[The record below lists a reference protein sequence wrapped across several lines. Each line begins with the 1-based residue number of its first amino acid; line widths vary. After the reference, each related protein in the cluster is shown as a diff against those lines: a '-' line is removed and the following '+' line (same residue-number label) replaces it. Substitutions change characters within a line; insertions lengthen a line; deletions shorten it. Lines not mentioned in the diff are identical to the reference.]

1 VSAAFY
7 YWRGTR
13 WRSRRSVLVVALICG
28 LLGTVALGALAGARR
43 TDTAYGRYLHAINSS
58 DVFVNVPGPVL
69 PVIRQVERLPG
80 VASGAATVG
89 LNADPIVN
97 GRVNDA
103 FLTNGLTGSLDGDGF
118 RQDRMTVLAGR
129 LPRPGATDEI
139 ALTRGQARFFRTGV
153 GGHVTYQFYRQNLKA
168 NVSVPAGRSTFLV
181 TGIVVIPPALGDQ
194 FDQVNS
200 AVLPPAATAG
210 HLDGEFAFGWVGLRL
225 TEGTAG
231 IPALQRRLATLAGEV
246 DRSFHVPPGT
256 IRLNIRRLDIVH
268 HEVQQG
274 IEPQAVALA
283 ILGGLAALALL
294 VLAGQGLAQLL
305 SRSTPDL
312 PGLRA
317 MGASR
322 AQAALASGLAG
333 AVAVLAGT
341 ALAVAGAVAVSPLAP
356 VGAVREFDPARGV
369 RADPLVLA
377 GGGCVLAAA
386 LLAVLSVLAWRS
398 VRPPG
403 GAPAARASSVVAAAA
418 AAGLP
423 VTAVVGTRE
432 ALDRGAGRRPVPVLA
447 TLTGSVVAVMAV
459 AMAVVF
465 GASLTGLLTNPAR
478 YGWNWTLLMD
488 TEGGYGSW
496 PAGQMDRLVSG
507 QPGVTGWSTFAFSQ
521 IPIDGQSVPVLGLTR
536 HLGSVEPPTTS
547 GHPIAGPGQIELGVA
562 TLRQL
567 GKRVG
572 DTVTVG
578 SGRARR
584 TLTIVGT
591 VTLPSIGL
599 AIADHVSLGRGAMLA
614 DSTLLAA
621 QGLPHGVSSVQQAV
635 SSPVA
640 IPAFPSAVAID
651 LATGASATALA
662 ARISHANPG
671 GTPGGTYRLPRN
683 RIQGAAILD
692 AARMGSQPLTLALAV
707 AAGAVLS
714 LALALLASVRQ
725 RRRELALLK
734 TLGLTRR
741 QVMAAVAWQASVI
754 LVVAGLAGVPL
765 GVAAGHWAWAAFATS
780 LGAVPVTVVP
790 VPALLAGFVVLLVA
804 GNLLAAGPGAVAA
817 RTPPAAVLR
826 TE

>member
-1 VSAAFY
+1 M
-7 YWRGTR
+7 
-13 WRSRRSVLVVALICG
+13 LVVALICG

-69 PVIRQVERLPG
+69 PVIRHVEHLPG

-89 LNADPIVN
+89 LNANPIVN

-129 LPRPGATDEI
+129 LPRSGATNEI
-139 ALTRGQARFFRTGV
+139 ALTAGQARFLHTGV
-153 GGHVTYQFYRQNLKA
+153 GGHVTYQFYRQNLKT
-168 NVSVPAGRSTFLV
+168 NVPALAGRSTFLV
-181 TGIVVIPPALGDQ
+181 TGIVVIPPALADQ
-194 FDQVNS
+194 FDDVNS
-200 AVLPPAATAG
+200 ALLPPAATARY
-210 HLDGEFAFGWVGLRL
+210 LNGEFAFGWVGLRL
-225 TEGTAG
+225 TSGSAG
-231 IPALQRRLATLAGEV
+231 IPALQRHLATVGDEM
-246 DRSFHVPPGT
+246 DRMFGVPPGA

-283 ILGGLAALALL
+283 VLGGLAALALL
-294 VLAGQGLAQLL
+294 VLAGQAMAQLL
-305 SRSTPDL
+305 DRSTPDL
-312 PGLRA
+312 AGLRA
-317 MGASR
+317 IGTSR
-322 AQAALASGLAG
+322 AQAALACGLAG
-333 AVAVLAGT
+333 VVAVLGGT
-341 ALAVAGAVAVSPLAP
+341 ALGVAGAVAVSPLAP

-369 RADPLVLA
+369 QPDPLVLA
-377 GGGCVLAAA
+377 GGGSALAVT
-386 LLAVLSVLAWRS
+386 LLAVLGVLAWRS

-403 GAPAARASSVVAAAA
+403 HIPTARASSVATAAA

-432 ALDRGAGRRPVPVLA
+432 ALERGAGRRPVPVLA
-447 TLTGSVVAVMAV
+447 TLIGSVVAVMAV
-459 AMAVVF
+459 SMAVVF
-465 GASLTGLLTNPAR
+465 GASLTGLVNHPAR

-488 TEGGYGSW
+488 TQGGYGSW
-496 PAGQMDRLVSG
+496 APSQMDKLVSG
-507 QPGVTGWSTFAFSQ
+507 QHGVTGWSTFAFTQ
-521 IPIDGQSVPVLGLTR
+521 VPIDGQTVPVLGLTR
-536 HLGSVEPPTTS
+536 HAGSVEPPTTS
-547 GHPIAGPGQIELGVA
+547 GHPLAGPGQIELGDA

-567 GKRVG
+567 GKRIG

-578 SGRARR
+578 SGRASR

-599 AIADHVSLGRGAMLA
+599 TIADHVSLGRGAMLA
-614 DSTLLAA
+614 DSTLLEI
-621 QGLPHGVSSVQQAV
+621 QGLSPNLSTQEEA

-640 IPAFPSAVAID
+640 VPAFPSAVAID
-651 LATGASATALA
+651 MAPSASSRALV
-662 ARISHANPG
+662 ARISDANPG
-671 GTPGGTYRLPRN
+671 GTPGGTYRLPQN
-683 RIQGAAILD
+683 RIQGAAIAD
-692 AARMGSQPLTLALAV
+692 AARMGRQPLTLAVAV

-714 LALALLASVRQ
+714 LALALLASVRR

-754 LVVAGLAGVPL
+754 LAVAGVVGVPL

-790 VPALLAGFVVLLVA
+790 VPALLAGIVVLLVA
-804 GNLLAAGPGAVAA
+804 GNLLAAAPGAVAA

-826 TE
+826 AE

>member
-1 VSAAFY
+1 M
-7 YWRGTR
+7 
-13 WRSRRSVLVVALICG
+13 
-28 LLGTVALGALAGARR
+28 
-43 TDTAYGRYLHAINSS
+43 
-58 DVFVNVPGPVL
+58 
-69 PVIRQVERLPG
+69 
-80 VASGAATVG
+80 
-89 LNADPIVN
+89 
-97 GRVNDA
+97 
-103 FLTNGLTGSLDGDGF
+103 F
-118 RQDRMTVLAGR
+118 R
-129 LPRPGATDEI
+129 
-139 ALTRGQARFFRTGV
+139 
-153 GGHVTYQFYRQNLKA
+153 
-168 NVSVPAGRSTFLV
+168 
-181 TGIVVIPPALGDQ
+181 
-194 FDQVNS
+194 
-200 AVLPPAATAG
+200 
-210 HLDGEFAFGWVGLRL
+210 
-225 TEGTAG
+225 
-231 IPALQRRLATLAGEV
+231 
-246 DRSFHVPPGT
+246 VPPGT
-256 IRLNIRRLDIVH
+256 IHLNIRRLDILH

-283 ILGGLAALALL
+283 ILGGLAGLALL
-294 VLAGQGLAQLL
+294 VLAGQALAQLL
-305 SRSTPDL
+305 ERSTPDL
-312 PGLRA
+312 AGLRA
-317 MGASR
+317 MGTSR

-333 AVAVLAGT
+333 AAAVLAGT
-341 ALAVAGAVAVSPLAP
+341 ALAVAGAVVVSPLAP

-377 GGGCVLAAA
+377 GGGIVLAAA

-403 GAPAARASSVVAAAA
+403 RAPAARASSAGAAAA

-423 VTAVVGTRE
+423 VTAVVGIRE
-432 ALDRGAGRRPVPVLA
+432 ALERGAGPRPVPVLA
-447 TLTGSVVAVMAV
+447 TLIGSVAAVTAV

-488 TEGGYGSW
+488 TQGGYGSW

-507 QPGVTGWSTFAFSQ
+507 QRGVTGWSTFAFTQ
-521 IPIDGQSVPVLGLTR
+521 IPIDGQIVPVLGLTR
-536 HLGSVEPPTTS
+536 YLGSVEPPTTS

-572 DTVTVG
+572 DMVTVG

-599 AIADHVSLGRGAMLA
+599 TIADHVSLGRGAMLA

-621 QGLPHGVSSVQQAV
+621 QGLPSGPSSVQQVA
-635 SSPVA
+635 SSAVA

-651 LATGASATALA
+651 LAPGASAKALV

-692 AARMGSQPLTLALAV
+692 AAHMGRQPLTLALAV

-780 LGAVPVTVVP
+780 LGAVPVPVVP
-790 VPALLAGFVVLLVA
+790 VPALLAGLVVLLVA

-826 TE
+826 AE

>member
-13 WRSRRSVLVVALICG
+13 WRSRRQVVVVALICG

-58 DVFVNVPGPVL
+58 DVLVNVPGPAL
-69 PVIRQVERLPG
+69 PVIRQVERLPD
-80 VASGAATVG
+80 VASAAAIVG
-89 LNADPIVN
+89 LNANPVVR
-97 GRVNDA
+97 GKVNDSW
-103 FLTNGLTGSLDGDGF
+103 LTNGLSGSLDGEGF

-129 LPRPGATDEI
+129 LPRPGATDEM
-139 ALTRGQARFFRTGV
+139 ALTPGLAQLFHTGV
-153 GGHVTYQFYRQNLKA
+153 GGHVTYELYRMNLTTGA
-168 NVSVPAGRSTFLV
+168 SIPAGRSTFVV
-181 TGIVVIPPALGDQ
+181 TGIVDLPPVLGDQ
-194 FDQVNS
+194 FDQVSN
-200 AVLPPAATAG
+200 AVLPPAATVRY
-210 HLDGEFAFGWVGLRL
+210 LNGEFAFGWVGLRL
-225 TEGTAG
+225 TAGSAG
-231 IPALQRRLATLAGEV
+231 IPALQRRLATVADGV
-246 DRSFHVPPGT
+246 DRMFRVPPGT

-283 ILGGLAALALL
+283 VLGGLAALALL
-294 VLAGQGLAQLL
+294 VLAGQAMAQLL
-305 SRSTPDL
+305 DRSTPDL
-312 PGLRA
+312 AGLRA

-322 AQAALASGLAG
+322 AQAALACGLAG
-333 AVAVLAGT
+333 AVAVLGGT

-369 RADPLVLA
+369 RADPLVLV
-377 GGGCVLAAA
+377 GGGCLLAAA
-386 LLAVLSVLAWRS
+386 LLAVLGMLAWRL
-398 VRPPG
+398 VRPRG
-403 GAPAARASSVVAAAA
+403 DIPAARASAVATAAA

-423 VTAVVGTRE
+423 VSAVVGTRE
-432 ALDRGAGRRPVPVLA
+432 ALERGAGRRPVPVLA
-447 TLTGSVVAVMAV
+447 TLAGSVVAVMAV

-465 GASLTGLLTNPAR
+465 GASLTGLVNHPAR

-488 TEGGYGSW
+488 TQGGYASW
-496 PAGQMDRLVSG
+496 PPAQMDRLVSG
-507 QPGVTGWSTFAFSQ
+507 QPGVTGWSTFAFTQ
-521 IPIDGQSVPVLGLTR
+521 IPIDGQTVPVLGLTR
-536 HLGSVEPPTTS
+536 HQGSVEPPTSS
-547 GHPIAGPGQIELGVA
+547 GHPIAGPGQIELGTA
-562 TLRQL
+562 SLRQL
-567 GKRVG
+567 GKRIG
-572 DTVTVG
+572 DTVTIG
-578 SGRARR
+578 SGRDRH

-599 AIADHVSLGRGAMLA
+599 SLTDHVSLGRGAMLP

-621 QGLPHGVSSVQQAV
+621 QGLSPAQAAKAGSTSVSV
-635 SSPVA
+635 
-640 IPAFPSAVAID
+640 PAFPSAVAID
-651 LATGASATALA
+651 LAPGASGQALV

-671 GTPGGTYRLPRN
+671 GTPGGTYRLPQN
-683 RIQGAAILD
+683 RIRGAAIVD
-692 AARMGSQPLTLALAV
+692 AARMGRQPLALALAV

-714 LALALLASVRQ
+714 LALALLASVRR

-754 LVVAGLAGVPL
+754 LAVAALIGVPL
-765 GVAAGHWAWAAFATS
+765 GAAAGHWAWAAFATS

-790 VPALLAGFVVLLVA
+790 VPALLAGIVVLLVA

-826 TE
+826 AE